1 MRRLIMFLR
10 GVLGVAMLDVAP
22 LLRQPGWM
30 IQEASMTIA
39 FIIMLWALGGSFGLK
54 NALIGMIV
62 ATIFGVG
69 VNLIGQSIGYDKIL
83 RILDMYIASPIS
95 IPKYFLGVFLGE
107 LIWLPSTLIP
117 LITITLLTGQHMI
130 LYLTLLASLPLLFI
144 SISIG
149 IFIGFGVRNPTNIS
163 AITNPTAFIL
173 SFLPPVYYPATFLPP
188 IVREISLITP
198 TAATAEL
205 ARWLVFKEASADP
218 LFLLTTIIIWIIVSI
233 ILIIIYGRP
242 KFD

>member
-69 VNLIGQSIGYDKIL
+69 VNLIGQSIGYDKI
-83 RILDMYIASPIS
+83 
-95 IPKYFLGVFLGE
+95 
-107 LIWLPSTLIP
+107 
-117 LITITLLTGQHMI
+117 
-130 LYLTLLASLPLLFI
+130 
-144 SISIG
+144 
-149 IFIGFGVRNPTNIS
+149 
-163 AITNPTAFIL
+163 
-173 SFLPPVYYPATFLPP
+173 
-188 IVREISLITP
+188 
-198 TAATAEL
+198 
-205 ARWLVFKEASADP
+205 
-218 LFLLTTIIIWIIVSI
+218 
-233 ILIIIYGRP
+233 
-242 KFD
+242 